1 VVNAVPDR
9 GDVVWVELDPTR
21 GHEQS
26 GRRPL
31 LVLSPSFYNGPTSL
45 LLGCPIT
52 SQSKGYRFE
61 IAIPGGLPVLGVVLA
76 DQVKSLDW
84 RARKARF
91 ITTLPAS
98 VIGAVQARA
107 AAILGFAP

>member
-1 VVNAVPDR
+1 VVNEVPDR
-9 GDVVWVELDPTR
+9 GDVVWVDLDPTH

-31 LVLSPSFYNGPTSL
+31 LVLSPSFYNGRTSL

-61 IAIPGGLPVLGVVLA
+61 IAIPAGVSVVGVVLA
-76 DQVKSLDW
+76 DQLKSVDW

-91 ITTLPAS
+91 ITTLPAHL
-98 VIGAVQARA
+98 VGAVQASA
-107 AAILGFAP
+107 AALLGFAP